1 MRATDHPHVRG
12 RRRPR
17 SLRALSAI
25 ALSALALPGTAAAS
39 PQPEDVPDGSRRCP
53 AMTVEGTPAGEVRE
67 IVLFTDEAAIANAR
81 RYGSNTALLI
91 SVRGSIGCDE
101 LRGELAAVLLA
112 PDERVALE
120 VRGWR
125 VLRVHR
131 FRADGVGLHQVWA
144 AQGGK
149 RISYVRRGSQLRLGR
164 SVYRAGQSL
173 GFPRT
178 GTTCTSAFVLRL
190 PVDGTLLGLTAGH
203 CSSYPFFSASG
214 VFETENVDRVI
225 GFRRTRAVLGPAVS
239 NAYAG
244 GDGPDAMQFALHG
257 AGLAAQEVDRGNR
270 APRRVIGVLPQ
281 NRQRKGRAVCF
292 TGITSGIDQC
302 GRIHGQSTF
311 PNPVPVICARGVRS
325 RDGDS
330 GGPVYTRPN
339 RRGEVR
345 AVGVLSRTS
354 VGGLGRDMCYT
365 PIQTILERFGA
376 ELPSGSFTI
385 PPPPPPPPG
394 S

>member
-1 MRATDHPHVRG
+1 
-12 RRRPR
+12 
-17 SLRALSAI
+17 
-25 ALSALALPGTAAAS
+25 
-39 PQPEDVPDGSRRCP
+39 
-53 AMTVEGTPAGEVRE
+53 MTVEGTPSGEVRE
-67 IVLFTDEAAIANAR
+67 IVLFSDATAIAHAR
-81 RYGSNTALLI
+81 RYGSNTALRI

-120 VRGWR
+120 LLGWR
-125 VLRVHR
+125 VLRVHG

-149 RISYVRRGSQLRLGR
+149 RISYVRRGERPRLGR

-178 GTTCTSAFVLRL
+178 GSTCTSAYVLRL
-190 PVDGTLLGLTAGH
+190 PIDGTLLGLTAGH
-203 CSSYPFFSASG
+203 CSAYPFFSASG
-214 VFETENVDRVI
+214 VFETEIVDRVI
-225 GFRRTRAVLGPAVS
+225 GFRRKRVTLGPAV
-239 NAYAG
+239 NNVYAG
-244 GDGPDAMQFALHG
+244 GDGPDAMEFALHD
-257 AGLAAQEVDRGNR
+257 AGLAAQQVDRGNR
-270 APRRVIGVLPQ
+270 APHRVTGVLPLS
-281 NRQRKGRAVCF
+281 RQRKGRAVCF
-292 TGITSGIDQC
+292 TGITSGIDRC
-302 GRIHGQSTF
+302 GRIHGRSTF
-311 PNPVPVICARGVRS
+311 PNPVAVICARGVRS

-330 GGPVYTRPN
+330 GGPVYTRPS

-345 AVGVLSRTS
+345 AVGVLARSS

-365 PIQTILERFGA
+365 PIQTILETFGA
-376 ELPSGSFTI
+376 ELPIGSFAV